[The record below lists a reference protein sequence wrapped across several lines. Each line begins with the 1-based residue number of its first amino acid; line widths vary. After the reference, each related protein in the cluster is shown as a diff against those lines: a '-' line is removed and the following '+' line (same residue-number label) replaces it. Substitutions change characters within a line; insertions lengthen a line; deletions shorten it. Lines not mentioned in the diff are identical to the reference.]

1 MLRLLFYLFAV
12 VVLPGAAQQLV
23 TVSSELNISS
33 CPITYFGQKYE
44 RLYVNLT
51 SENFVIC
58 FNGFYDPQS
67 KGNCVLGP
75 KGESAVFKIGVKN
88 PALEQEIHRNL
99 PTITNSMECF
109 VEITTNVSFAS

>member
-12 VVLPGAAQQLV
+12 VVLPGAAQQF
-23 TVSSELNISS
+23 TVPSEVNISS

-44 RLYVNLT
+44 RLNVNFT

-58 FNGFYDPQS
+58 FNGFYDPQN
-67 KGNCVLGP
+67 KGSCLLTP
-75 KGESAVFKIGVKN
+75 KGESAVFGTGGKD
-88 PALEQEIHRNL
+88 PELEEYFHQNL

-109 VEITTNVSFAS
+109 VNINTNTVSLAP